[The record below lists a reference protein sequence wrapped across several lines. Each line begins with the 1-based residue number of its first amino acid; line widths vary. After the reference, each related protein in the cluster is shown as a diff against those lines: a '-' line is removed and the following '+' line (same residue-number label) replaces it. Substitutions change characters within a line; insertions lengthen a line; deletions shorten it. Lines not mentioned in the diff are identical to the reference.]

1 MKDPLEIMGAETIF
15 VMEYYSG
22 NVLEEYENMN
32 KFKAGL
38 MRKKYKLPYS
48 WDGTGAVV
56 YGQHLCYN
64 RWTVKFFCI
73 RKQGKYNSIKMNE
86 TDNFINLLFF
96 AEHVSGFDQ
105 AKRIAFD
112 ICKTTFLKISQFYI
126 AKTCL
131 SMLWKQTS
139 QG

>member
-38 MRKKYKLPYS
+38 IRKKFKLPYS

-56 YGQHLCYN
+56 YG
-64 RWTVKFFCI
+64 
-73 RKQGKYNSIKMNE
+73 
-86 TDNFINLLFF
+86 
-96 AEHVSGFDQ
+96 
-105 AKRIAFD
+105 
-112 ICKTTFLKISQFYI
+112 
-126 AKTCL
+126 
-131 SMLWKQTS
+131 
-139 QG
+139 